1 MEVEL
6 DKKKLQFTNENGEK
20 VNVDIDQEQTEKEE
34 EAFESNHYSN
44 LAEELPEQEINLIGK
59 ELVRAYE
66 DDKSSRKN
74 WEDQYSKGLR
84 MLGVV
89 VEDRQDPFPG
99 ASGVHHPLLAEAATQ
114 FQARAIAEI
123 FPAGG
128 PVKTQVIGKVTDKKL
143 DQSQRVQD
151 FMNFQI
157 TQEIP
162 DYFNELDQMLFYL
175 ALAGSAF
182 KKVYFDNTLDRI
194 CSKFV
199 PAEEFVISMENT
211 DLETAERYTQV
222 MKLTRNDIRKHQVSG
237 YYKDIPLSSSETSP
251 GSNDGDMVDQTLQR
265 LEGMTP
271 SMADK
276 IHTVLE
282 VHTNLDLGEDKNE
295 LALPYIVTIDLD
307 SQKVLSIR
315 RNWKEEDSLRRKR
328 TYFIHYKYLPGLG
341 FYGFGLIQ
349 MIGGLQHAS
358 TGALRAL
365 LDSAAFANLNGGF
378 RAKGARIEGGDIT
391 VSPGEW
397 VEVEAYGDDLRK
409 SFIPLPFKE
418 PSPTLLQLLGVLTES
433 GRRFASIADAMIG
446 DSAGSGP
453 VGTTIALI
461 EQGSKV
467 YSAIHK
473 RIHQAQGREFK
484 LIYELNGEYLDQE
497 YSFEV
502 IGENKKIRRKDFTAS
517 ISVVPVS
524 DPNIFSQ
531 AQRIALAQTGLQL
544 AQASPDII
552 DVKEAT
558 RRFLQ
563 ALNIPDYMDLMIEDE
578 DTPRRDPVSENMAL
592 LNGKPIQV
600 FEDQDHQAHI
610 QVHSQFI
617 NDPRFG
623 GNPEAKERLYPAMLA
638 HIGQHMAFLYQQQM
652 QASVPPGNPISS
664 GDFNKELDDE
674 PSQEISIEEE
684 NRIAANAAQAAQQ
697 LMGSMP
703 PSPEEQKQ
711 QMEAQEKQ
719 AQLALKGE
727 ELNIRKARFMQGV
740 KESEKQNARKD
751 AESKAKIVEVASKVA
766 REEKK
771 RD

>member
-6 DKKKLQFTNENGEK
+6 DKKKLQFTNDKGEK
-20 VNVDIDQEQTEKEE
+20 VRVDIDQDQTEKDEE
-34 EAFESNHYSN
+34 VFERNHYTN
-44 LAEELPEQEINLIGK
+44 LAEELNEREVAKIGK
-59 ELVRAYE
+59 DLVRAYE

-84 MLGVV
+84 MLGIV

-114 FQARAIAEI
+114 FQARAIAEM

-128 PVKTQVIGKVTDKKL
+128 PVKTQIIGKTTDKKL
-143 DQSQRVQD
+143 EQAQRVQD
-151 FMNFQI
+151 FMNFQV

-175 ALAGSAF
+175 SLAGSAF
-182 KKVYFDNTLDRI
+182 KKIYFDNTLDRI

-199 PAEEFVISMENT
+199 PAEDFVISMENT
-211 DLETAERYTQV
+211 DLETADRYTQI
-222 MKLTRNDIRKHQVSG
+222 MKLTRTEIRKHQISG
-237 YYKDIPLSSSETSP
+237 YYKDVPLSKAE
-251 GSNDGDMVDQTLQR
+251 SNAGANSGDMVEQTLQR

-276 IHTVLE
+276 IHTLLE
-282 VHTNLDLGEDKNE
+282 VHANLDLGEDRDG
-295 LALPYIVTIDLD
+295 LALPYIVTIDYE
-307 SQKVLSIR
+307 SQRVLSIR

-467 YSAIHK
+467 FSAIHK

-484 LIYELNGEYLDQE
+484 LIYELNGEYLDDE

-502 IGENKKIRRKDFTAS
+502 IGENKKIRRKDFSSS

-544 AQASPDII
+544 ARETPDVV

-563 ALNIPDYMDLMIEDE
+563 ALSIPDYMDLIIEDE
-578 DTPRRDPVSENMAL
+578 DTPRRDPVSENMAI
-592 LNGKPIQV
+592 LNTMPIQV
-600 FEDQDHQAHI
+600 FEDQDHQAHM
-610 QVHSQFI
+610 QVHSQFM

-638 HIGQHMAFLYQQQM
+638 HIGQHMAYLYQQQM
-652 QASVPPGNPISS
+652 QASVPEGNPVSS
-664 GDFNKELDDE
+664 GDFNRELDNE
-674 PSQEISIEEE
+674 PSKEISIEEE
-684 NRIAANAAQAAQQ
+684 NRIAVNAAQAAQQ
-697 LMGSMP
+697 LAGSMP

-711 QMEAQEKQ
+711 QREDQKDQ
-719 AQLALKGE
+719 ADIQLKAE
-727 ELNIRKARFMQGV
+727 ELQIRKARFMQGV
-740 KESEKQNARKD
+740 KQSEKQDARKD
-751 AESKAKIVEVASKVA
+751 AETKAKIVETASKVA
-766 REEKK
+766 RKDK
-771 RD
+771 RK

>member
-6 DKKKLQFTNENGEK
+6 EKKKLQFTDDKGEK
-20 VNVDIDQEQTEKEE
+20 VRVDIDQDQTEKDEE
-34 EAFESNHYSN
+34 VFERNHYTN
-44 LAEELPEQEINLIGK
+44 LAEELDEKEVAKVGK
-59 ELVRAYE
+59 DLVRAYE

-84 MLGVV
+84 MLGIV

-114 FQARAIAEI
+114 FQARAIAEM

-128 PVKTQVIGKVTDKKL
+128 PVKTQIIGKSTDKKL
-143 DQSQRVQD
+143 EQAQRVQD
-151 FMNFQI
+151 FMNFQV

-182 KKVYFDNTLDRI
+182 KKIYFDNTLDRI

-211 DLETAERYTQV
+211 DLETADRYTQV
-222 MKLTRNDIRKHQVSG
+222 MKLTRTEIRKHQISG
-237 YYKDIPLSSSETSP
+237 YYKDVPLTKSDPNTGATS
-251 GSNDGDMVDQTLQR
+251 GDMVEQTLQR

-271 SMADK
+271 SMASK
-276 IHTVLE
+276 IHTLLE
-282 VHTNLDLGEDKNE
+282 VHTNIDLGEDRDQ
-295 LALPYIVTIDLD
+295 LALPYIITIDYE
-307 SQKVLSIR
+307 SQRVLSIR
-315 RNWKEEDSLRRKR
+315 RNWKEEDSLKRKR

-467 YSAIHK
+467 FSAIHK

-484 LIYELNGEYLDQE
+484 LIYELNGEYLDDE

-502 IGENKKIRRKDFTAS
+502 IGENKKIRRKDFSSS

-544 AQASPDII
+544 ARETPDVV

-563 ALNIPDYMDLMIEDE
+563 ALSIPDYMDLIIEDE
-578 DTPRRDPVSENMAL
+578 DTPRRDPVSENMAI
-592 LNGKPIQV
+592 LNTMPIQV
-600 FEDQDHQAHI
+600 FEDQDHQAHM
-610 QVHSQFI
+610 QVHSQFM

-638 HIGQHMAFLYQQQM
+638 HMGQHMAYLYQQQM
-652 QASVPPGNPISS
+652 QASVPPGNPVSS
-664 GDFNKELDDE
+664 GDFNRELDNE
-674 PSQEISIEEE
+674 PSKEISIEEE
-684 NRIAANAAQAAQQ
+684 NRIAVNAAQAAQQ
-697 LMGSMP
+697 LAGSMP

-711 QMEAQEKQ
+711 QREAQKDQ
-719 AQLALKGE
+719 ADIQLKAE
-727 ELNIRKARFMQGV
+727 ELQIRKARFMQGV
-740 KESEKQNARKD
+740 KQSEKQDARKD
-751 AESKAKIVEVASKVA
+751 AETKAKIVETASKVA
-766 REEKK
+766 RKDK
-771 RD
+771 RR

>member
-6 DKKKLQFTNENGEK
+6 DKKKLQFTNDDGEK
-20 VNVDIDQEQTEKEE
+20 VNVDVDQDQTEKDEE
-34 EAFESNHYSN
+34 IFESNHYSN
-44 LAEELPEQEINLIGK
+44 LAEELDEKEISLVGK
-59 ELVRAYE
+59 DLVRAYE
-66 DDKSSRKN
+66 DDKSSREN

-114 FQARAIAEI
+114 FQARAIAEV

-128 PVKTQVIGKVTDKKL
+128 PVKTQIIGKVTDKKL
-143 DQSQRVQD
+143 EQSQRVQD
-151 FMNFQI
+151 FMNFQL
-157 TQEIP
+157 TSEIP

-222 MKLTRNDIRKHQVSG
+222 MKLTRNDVRKYQISG
-237 YYKDIPLSSSETSP
+237 VYKDIPLNNAEASP
-251 GSNDGDMVDQTLQR
+251 GANDGDMVEQTLQR
-265 LEGMTP
+265 LEGMSP

-276 IHTVLE
+276 IHTILE

-295 LALPYIVTIDLD
+295 LALPYIVTIDYD

-484 LIYELNGEYLDQE
+484 LIYELNGEYLDDE

-502 IGENKKIRRKDFTAS
+502 IGENKKIRRKDFTSS

-544 AQASPDII
+544 AQASPEII
-552 DVKEAT
+552 NVKEAT

-578 DTPRRDPVSENMAL
+578 DTPRRDPVSENMAV
-592 LNGKPIQV
+592 LNSKPIQV

-610 QVHSQFI
+610 TVHSQFM

-623 GNPEAKERLYPAMLA
+623 GNPEAKERLYPQMLA
-638 HIGQHMAFLYQQQM
+638 HMGQHMAYLYQQQM
-652 QASVPPGNPISS
+652 QASVPEGNPISS
-664 GDFNKELDDE
+664 GDLNRELNDE
-674 PSQEISIEEE
+674 ESKEISIEEE
-684 NRIAANAAQAAQQ
+684 NRIAAAAAQAAQQ

-703 PSPEEQKQ
+703 PSEEQQKESR
-711 QMEAQEKQ
+711 EAQKDQ
-719 AQLALKGE
+719 AQLQLKGE
-727 ELNIRKARFMQGV
+727 ELQIRKARFMQGV

-751 AESKAKIVEVASKVA
+751 TETKAKVVEIASKVA
-766 REEKK
+766 REDRS

>member
-6 DKKKLQFTNENGEK
+6 DKKKLQFTNDKGEK
-20 VNVDIDQEQTEKEE
+20 VRVDIDQDQTEKDEE
-34 EAFESNHYSN
+34 VFERNHYTN
-44 LAEELPEQEINLIGK
+44 LAEELDEREVAKIGK
-59 ELVRAYE
+59 DLVRAYE

-84 MLGVV
+84 MLGIV

-114 FQARAIAEI
+114 FQARAIAEM

-128 PVKTQVIGKVTDKKL
+128 PVKTQIIGKTTDKKL
-143 DQSQRVQD
+143 EQAQRVQD
-151 FMNFQI
+151 FMNFQV

-175 ALAGSAF
+175 SLAGSAF
-182 KKVYFDNTLDRI
+182 KKIYFDNTLDRI

-199 PAEEFVISMENT
+199 PAEDFVISMENT
-211 DLETAERYTQV
+211 DLETADRYTQI
-222 MKLTRNDIRKHQVSG
+222 MKLTRTEIRKHQISG
-237 YYKDIPLSSSETSP
+237 YYKDVPLSKAE
-251 GSNDGDMVDQTLQR
+251 SNAGANSGDLVEQTLQR

-276 IHTVLE
+276 IHTLLE
-282 VHTNLDLGEDKNE
+282 VHANLDVGEDRDG
-295 LALPYIVTIDLD
+295 LALPYIVTIDYE
-307 SQKVLSIR
+307 SQRVLSIR

-467 YSAIHK
+467 FSAIHK

-484 LIYELNGEYLDQE
+484 LIYELNGEYLDDE

-502 IGENKKIRRKDFTAS
+502 IGENKKIRRKDFSSS

-544 AQASPDII
+544 ARETPDVV

-563 ALNIPDYMDLMIEDE
+563 ALSIPDYMDLIIEDE
-578 DTPRRDPVSENMAL
+578 DTPRRDPVSENMAI
-592 LNGKPIQV
+592 LNTMPIQV
-600 FEDQDHQAHI
+600 FEDQDHQAHM
-610 QVHSQFI
+610 QVHSQFM

-638 HIGQHMAFLYQQQM
+638 HMGQHMAYLYQQQM
-652 QASVPPGNPISS
+652 QASVPEGNPVSS
-664 GDFNKELDDE
+664 GDFNRELDNE
-674 PSQEISIEEE
+674 PSKEISIEEE
-684 NRIAANAAQAAQQ
+684 NRIAVNAAQAAQQ
-697 LMGSMP
+697 LAGSMP

-711 QMEAQEKQ
+711 QMEDKEKQ
-719 AQLALKGE
+719 ANIQLKAE
-727 ELNIRKARFMQGV
+727 ELQIRKARFMQGV
-740 KESEKQNARKD
+740 KQSEKQDARKD
-751 AESKAKIVEVASKVA
+751 AETKSKIVETASKIA
-766 REEKK
+766 RKDK
-771 RD
+771 RR

>member
-6 DKKKLQFTNENGEK
+6 DKKKLQFTNDKGEK
-20 VNVDIDQEQTEKEE
+20 VRVDIDQDQTEKDEE
-34 EAFESNHYSN
+34 VFERNHYTN
-44 LAEELPEQEINLIGK
+44 LAEELNEREVAKIGK
-59 ELVRAYE
+59 DLVRAYE

-84 MLGVV
+84 MLGIV

-114 FQARAIAEI
+114 FQARAIAEM

-128 PVKTQVIGKVTDKKL
+128 PVKTQIIGKTTDKKL
-143 DQSQRVQD
+143 EQAQRVQD
-151 FMNFQI
+151 FMNFQV

-175 ALAGSAF
+175 SLAGSAF
-182 KKVYFDNTLDRI
+182 KKIYFDNTLDRI

-199 PAEEFVISMENT
+199 PAEDFVISMENT
-211 DLETAERYTQV
+211 DLETADRYTQI
-222 MKLTRNDIRKHQVSG
+222 MKLTRTEIRKHQISG
-237 YYKDIPLSSSETSP
+237 YYKDVPLSKAE
-251 GSNDGDMVDQTLQR
+251 SNAGANSGDMVEQTLQR

-276 IHTVLE
+276 IHTLLE
-282 VHTNLDLGEDKNE
+282 VHANLDLGEDRDG
-295 LALPYIVTIDLD
+295 LALPYIVTIDYE
-307 SQKVLSIR
+307 SQRVLSIR

-467 YSAIHK
+467 FSAIHK

-484 LIYELNGEYLDQE
+484 LIYELNGEYLDDE

-502 IGENKKIRRKDFTAS
+502 IGENKKIRRKDFSSS

-544 AQASPDII
+544 ARETPDVV

-563 ALNIPDYMDLMIEDE
+563 ALSIPDYMDLIIEDE
-578 DTPRRDPVSENMAL
+578 DTPRRDPVSENMAI
-592 LNGKPIQV
+592 LNTMPIQV
-600 FEDQDHQAHI
+600 FEDQDHQAHM
-610 QVHSQFI
+610 QVHSQFM

-638 HIGQHMAFLYQQQM
+638 HMGQHMAYLYQQQM
-652 QASVPPGNPISS
+652 QASVPPGNPVSS
-664 GDFNKELDDE
+664 GDFNRELDNE
-674 PSQEISIEEE
+674 PSKEISIEEE
-684 NRIAANAAQAAQQ
+684 NRIAVNAAQAAQQ
-697 LMGSMP
+697 LAGSMP

-711 QMEAQEKQ
+711 QREAQKDQ
-719 AQLALKGE
+719 ADIQLKAE
-727 ELNIRKARFMQGV
+727 ELQIRKARFMQGV
-740 KESEKQNARKD
+740 KQSEKQDARKD
-751 AESKAKIVEVASKVA
+751 AETKAKIVETASKVA
-766 REEKK
+766 RKDK
-771 RD
+771 RR

>member
-6 DKKKLQFTNENGEK
+6 EKKKLQFTNEKGEK
-20 VNVDIDQEQTEKEE
+20 VRVDVDQEQTEKDEE
-34 EAFESNHYSN
+34 VFERNHYSN
-44 LAEELPEQEINLIGK
+44 LAEELPEREVANVGRD
-59 ELVRAYE
+59 LVKSFE

-114 FQARAIAEI
+114 FQARAIAEM

-128 PVKTQVIGKVTDKKL
+128 PVKTQIIGKTTDKKL
-143 DQSQRVQD
+143 EQAQRVQD
-151 FMNFQI
+151 FMNFQV

-182 KKVYFDNTLDRI
+182 KKIYFDNTLDRI

-199 PAEEFVISMENT
+199 PAEDFVISMENT
-211 DLETAERYTQV
+211 DLETAERYTQI
-222 MKLTRNDIRKHQVSG
+222 MKLTRTEIRKHQISG
-237 YYKDIPLSSSETSP
+237 YYKDIPLSKAE
-251 GSNDGDMVDQTLQR
+251 SNAGANRGDLVEQTLQR

-282 VHTNLDLGEDKNE
+282 VHTNLDLEEDKDE
-295 LALPYIVTIDLD
+295 LALPYIVTIDYE

-315 RNWKEEDSLRRKR
+315 RNWKEEDSLKRKR

-467 YSAIHK
+467 LVLFIKEYI
-473 RIHQAQGREFK
+473 K
-484 LIYELNGEYLDQE
+484 L
-497 YSFEV
+497 
-502 IGENKKIRRKDFTAS
+502 K
-517 ISVVPVS
+517 
-524 DPNIFSQ
+524 
-531 AQRIALAQTGLQL
+531 
-544 AQASPDII
+544 
-552 DVKEAT
+552 
-558 RRFLQ
+558 
-563 ALNIPDYMDLMIEDE
+563 
-578 DTPRRDPVSENMAL
+578 
-592 LNGKPIQV
+592 
-600 FEDQDHQAHI
+600 
-610 QVHSQFI
+610 
-617 NDPRFG
+617 
-623 GNPEAKERLYPAMLA
+623 
-638 HIGQHMAFLYQQQM
+638 
-652 QASVPPGNPISS
+652 
-664 GDFNKELDDE
+664 
-674 PSQEISIEEE
+674 EE
-684 NRIAANAAQAAQQ
+684 N
-697 LMGSMP
+697 
-703 PSPEEQKQ
+703 
-711 QMEAQEKQ
+711 
-719 AQLALKGE
+719 
-727 ELNIRKARFMQGV
+727 LN
-740 KESEKQNARKD
+740 
-751 AESKAKIVEVASKVA
+751 
-766 REEKK
+766 
-771 RD
+771 

>member
-6 DKKKLQFTNENGEK
+6 DKKKLQFTNEDGQK
-20 VNVDIDQEQTEKEE
+20 VNVDIDQDQTEKAEE
-34 EAFESNHYSN
+34 VFESNHYSN

-237 YYKDIPLSSSETSP
+237 YYKDIPLSKAETTP

-307 SQKVLSIR
+307 SQRVLSIR

-484 LIYELNGEYLDQE
+484 LIYELNGEYLDDE

-531 AQRIALAQTGLQL
+531 AQRIALAQTGMQL

-563 ALNIPDYMDLMIEDE
+563 ALNIPDYLDLMIEDE

-652 QASVPPGNPISS
+652 QAQVPPGNPISS
-664 GDFNKELDDE
+664 GDFNREFDEE

-684 NRIAANAAQAAQQ
+684 NRIAATAAQAAQN

-711 QMEAQEKQ
+711 QAEQQKDQ
-719 AQLALKGE
+719 AQLALKSE

-766 REEKK
+766 RQEKK

>member
-20 VNVDIDQEQTEKEE
+20 VNVDIDQEQTEKQE

-237 YYKDIPLSSSETSP
+237 YYKDIPLSKAESTP

-307 SQKVLSIR
+307 SQRVLSIR

-484 LIYELNGEYLDQE
+484 LIYELNGEYLDDE

-531 AQRIALAQTGLQL
+531 AQRIALAQTGMQL

-652 QASVPPGNPISS
+652 QAQVPPGNPISS
-664 GDFNKELDDE
+664 GDFNRELDNE

-684 NRIAANAAQAAQQ
+684 NRIAATAAQAAQE

-711 QMEAQEKQ
+711 QMEVQEKQ
-719 AQLALKGE
+719 ANIQLKAE

-766 REEKK
+766 REDKK

>member
-6 DKKKLQFTNENGEK
+6 DKKKLQFTNDDGEK
-20 VNVDIDQEQTEKEE
+20 VNVDIDQDQTEKDEE
-34 EAFESNHYSN
+34 VFESNHYSN
-44 LAEELPEQEINLIGK
+44 LAEELEDKEVALIGK
-59 ELVRAYE
+59 DLVRAYE

-114 FQARAIAEI
+114 FQARAIAEV
-123 FPAGG
+123 FPPGG

-143 DQSQRVQD
+143 EQSQRVQD
-151 FMNFQI
+151 FMNFQL

-222 MKLTRNDIRKHQVSG
+222 MKLTRNDIRKYQVSG
-237 YYKDIPLSSSETSP
+237 VYKDIPLNNAESTP
-251 GSNDGDMVDQTLQR
+251 GANDGDMVEQTLQR
-265 LEGMTP
+265 LEGMSP

-282 VHTNLDLGEDKNE
+282 VHTNLDIGEDKYE
-295 LALPYIVTIDLD
+295 VALPYIVTIDLD
-307 SQKVLSIR
+307 SQIVLAIR
-315 RNWKEEDSLRRKR
+315 RNWKEDDSLRRKR

-484 LIYELNGEYLDQE
+484 LIYELNGEYLDDE

-544 AQASPDII
+544 AQASPEII
-552 DVKEAT
+552 NVKEAT

-578 DTPRRDPVSENMAL
+578 DTPRRDPVSENMAV
-592 LNGKPIQV
+592 LNSKPIQV

-610 QVHSQFI
+610 TVHSQFM

-623 GNPEAKERLYPAMLA
+623 GNPEAKERLYPQMLA
-638 HIGQHMAFLYQQQM
+638 HMGQHMAYLYQQQM
-652 QASVPPGNPISS
+652 QASVPEGNPISS
-664 GDFNKELDDE
+664 GDFNRELNDEESKE
-674 PSQEISIEEE
+674 IGIEEE
-684 NRIAANAAQAAQQ
+684 NRIAAAAAQAAQQ

-703 PSPEEQKQ
+703 PSEEQQKESR
-711 QMEAQEKQ
+711 EAQKDQ
-719 AQLALKGE
+719 AQLQLKGE
-727 ELNIRKARFMQGV
+727 ELQIRKARFMQGV

-751 AESKAKIVEVASKVA
+751 TETKAKVVEIASKVA
-766 REEKK
+766 REDKK

>member
-6 DKKKLQFTNENGEK
+6 DKKKLQFTNDKGEK
-20 VNVDIDQEQTEKEE
+20 VRVDIDQDQTEKDEE
-34 EAFESNHYSN
+34 VFERNHYTN
-44 LAEELPEQEINLIGK
+44 LAEELDEKEVAKVGK
-59 ELVRAYE
+59 DLVRAYE

-84 MLGVV
+84 MLGIV

-114 FQARAIAEI
+114 FQARAIAEM

-128 PVKTQVIGKVTDKKL
+128 PVKTQIIGKSTDKKL
-143 DQSQRVQD
+143 EQAQRVQD
-151 FMNFQI
+151 FMNFQV

-182 KKVYFDNTLDRI
+182 KKIYFDNTLDRI

-211 DLETAERYTQV
+211 DLETADRYTQV
-222 MKLTRNDIRKHQVSG
+222 MKLTRTEIRKHQISG
-237 YYKDIPLSSSETSP
+237 YYKDVPLTKSDPNTGATS
-251 GSNDGDMVDQTLQR
+251 GDMVEQTLQR

-271 SMADK
+271 SMASK
-276 IHTVLE
+276 IHTLLE
-282 VHTNLDLGEDKNE
+282 VHTNIDLGEDKDQ
-295 LALPYIVTIDLD
+295 LALPYIITIDYE
-307 SQKVLSIR
+307 SQRVLSIR
-315 RNWKEEDSLRRKR
+315 RNWKEEDSLKRKR

-391 VSPGEW
+391 ISPGEW

-467 YSAIHK
+467 FSAIHK

-484 LIYELNGEYLDQE
+484 LIYELNGEYLDDE

-502 IGENKKIRRKDFTAS
+502 IGENKKIRRKDFSAS

-544 AQASPDII
+544 ARETPDVV

-563 ALNIPDYMDLMIEDE
+563 ALSIPDYMDLIIEDE

-592 LNGKPIQV
+592 LNTKPIQV
-600 FEDQDHQAHI
+600 FEDQDHQAHM
-610 QVHSQFI
+610 QVHSQFM

-623 GNPEAKERLYPAMLA
+623 GNPEAKEALYPAMLA
-638 HIGQHMAFLYQQQM
+638 HLGQHMAYLYQQQM
-652 QASVPPGNPISS
+652 QASVPEGNPVSS
-664 GDFNKELDDE
+664 GDFNRELDDE
-674 PSQEISIEEE
+674 PSKEISIEEE

-703 PSPEEQKQ
+703 PSPEDQKQ
-711 QMEAQEKQ
+711 QMEDKEKQ
-719 AQLALKGE
+719 ANIQLKAE
-727 ELNIRKARFMQGV
+727 ELQIRKARFMQGV
-740 KESEKQNARKD
+740 KQSEKQDARKD
-751 AESKAKIVEVASKVA
+751 AETKSKIVETASKIA
-766 REEKK
+766 RKDK
-771 RD
+771 RR

>member
-6 DKKKLQFTNENGEK
+6 DKKKLQFTNDKGEK
-20 VNVDIDQEQTEKEE
+20 VRVDIDQDQTEKDEE
-34 EAFESNHYSN
+34 VFERNHYAN
-44 LAEELPEQEINLIGK
+44 LAEELDEREVAKVGK
-59 ELVRAYE
+59 DLVRAYE

-84 MLGVV
+84 MLGVI

-114 FQARAIAEI
+114 FQARAIAEM

-128 PVKTQVIGKVTDKKL
+128 PVKTQIIGKTTDKKL
-143 DQSQRVQD
+143 EQAQRVQD
-151 FMNFQI
+151 FMNFQV

-182 KKVYFDNTLDRI
+182 KKIYFDNTLDRI

-211 DLETAERYTQV
+211 DLETADRYTQV
-222 MKLTRNDIRKHQVSG
+222 MKLTRTEIRKHQISG
-237 YYKDIPLSSSETSP
+237 YYKDIPLTKSDPNTGATS
-251 GSNDGDMVDQTLQR
+251 GDMVEQTLQR

-271 SMADK
+271 SMASK
-276 IHTVLE
+276 IHTLLE
-282 VHTNLDLGEDKNE
+282 VHTNIDLGEDEDE
-295 LALPYIVTIDLD
+295 LALPYIITIDYE
-307 SQKVLSIR
+307 SQRVLSIR
-315 RNWKEEDSLRRKR
+315 RNWKEEDSLKRKR
-328 TYFIHYKYLPGLG
+328 TYFIHYKFLPGLG

-391 VSPGEW
+391 ISPGEW

-467 YSAIHK
+467 FSAIHK

-484 LIYELNGEYLDQE
+484 LIYELNGEYLDDE

-502 IGENKKIRRKDFTAS
+502 IGENKKIRRKDFSAS

-544 AQASPDII
+544 ARETPDVV

-563 ALNIPDYMDLMIEDE
+563 ALSIPDYMDLIIEDE
-578 DTPRRDPVSENMAL
+578 DTPRRDPVSENMAI
-592 LNGKPIQV
+592 LNTMPIQV
-600 FEDQDHQAHI
+600 FEDQDHQAHM
-610 QVHSQFI
+610 QVHSQFM

-638 HIGQHMAFLYQQQM
+638 HIGQHMAYLYQQQM

-664 GDFNKELDDE
+664 GDFNRELDNE
-674 PSQEISIEEE
+674 PSKEISIEEE

-711 QMEAQEKQ
+711 QMEDKEKQ
-719 AQLALKGE
+719 ANIQLKAE
-727 ELNIRKARFMQGV
+727 ELQIRKARFMQGV
-740 KESEKQNARKD
+740 KQSEKQEARKD
-751 AESKAKIVEVASKVA
+751 AETKAKIVETASKVA
-766 REEKK
+766 RKDK
-771 RD
+771 RK

>member
-6 DKKKLQFTNENGEK
+6 DKKKLQFTNDDGEK
-20 VNVDIDQEQTEKEE
+20 VNVDIDQDQTEKDEE
-34 EAFESNHYSN
+34 VFESNHYSN
-44 LAEELPEQEINLIGK
+44 LAEELEDKEVALIGK
-59 ELVRAYE
+59 DLVRAYE

-114 FQARAIAEI
+114 FQARAIAEV
-123 FPAGG
+123 FPPGG

-143 DQSQRVQD
+143 EQSQRVQD
-151 FMNFQI
+151 FMNFQL

-222 MKLTRNDIRKHQVSG
+222 MKLTRNDIRKYQVSG
-237 YYKDIPLSSSETSP
+237 VYKDIPLNNAESTP
-251 GSNDGDMVDQTLQR
+251 GANDGDMVEQTLQR
-265 LEGMTP
+265 LEGMSP

-282 VHTNLDLGEDKNE
+282 VHANLDLGEDKNE
-295 LALPYIVTIDLD
+295 LALPYIVTIDYE
-307 SQKVLSIR
+307 SQQVLSIR
-315 RNWKEEDSLRRKR
+315 RNWKEDDSLRRKR

-453 VGTTIALI
+453 VGTTVALI

-467 YSAIHK
+467 FSAIHK

-484 LIYELNGEYLDQE
+484 LIYELNGEYLDDE

-502 IGENKKIRRKDFTAS
+502 IGGSQKIRRKDFTKA

-558 RRFLQ
+558 KRFLQ

-578 DTPRRDPVSENMAL
+578 DTPRRDPVSENMAI
-592 LNGKPIQV
+592 LNTKPIQV
-600 FEDQDHQAHI
+600 FEDQDHQAHM
-610 QVHSQFI
+610 QVHSQFM

-638 HIGQHMAFLYQQQM
+638 HMGQHMAYAYQQQM
-652 QASVPPGNPISS
+652 QASVPEGNPISS
-664 GDFNKELDDE
+664 GDFNRELNDEESKE
-674 PSQEISIEEE
+674 IGIEEE
-684 NRIAANAAQAAQQ
+684 NRIAAAAAQAAQQ

-703 PSPEEQKQ
+703 PSEEQQKESR
-711 QMEAQEKQ
+711 EAQKDQ
-719 AQLALKGE
+719 AQLQLKSE

-751 AESKAKIVEVASKVA
+751 TETKAKVVEIASKVA
-766 REEKK
+766 REDNK

>member
-6 DKKKLQFTNENGEK
+6 EKKKLQFTNDKGEK
-20 VNVDIDQEQTEKEE
+20 VRVDIDQDQTEKDEE
-34 EAFESNHYSN
+34 VFERNHYTN
-44 LAEELPEQEINLIGK
+44 LAEELDEKEVAKVGK
-59 ELVRAYE
+59 DLVRAYE

-84 MLGVV
+84 MLGIV

-114 FQARAIAEI
+114 FQARAIAEM

-128 PVKTQVIGKVTDKKL
+128 PVKTQIIGKSTDKKL
-143 DQSQRVQD
+143 EQAQRVQD
-151 FMNFQI
+151 FMNFQV

-182 KKVYFDNTLDRI
+182 KKIYFDNTLDRI

-211 DLETAERYTQV
+211 DLETADRYTQV
-222 MKLTRNDIRKHQVSG
+222 MKLTRTEIRKHQISG
-237 YYKDIPLSSSETSP
+237 YYKDVPLTKSDPNTGASS
-251 GSNDGDMVDQTLQR
+251 GDMVEQTLQR

-271 SMADK
+271 SMASK
-276 IHTVLE
+276 IHTLLE
-282 VHTNLDLGEDKNE
+282 VHTNIDLGEDRDQ
-295 LALPYIVTIDLD
+295 LALPYIITIDYE
-307 SQKVLSIR
+307 SQRVLSIR
-315 RNWKEEDSLRRKR
+315 RNWKEEDSLKRKR

-391 VSPGEW
+391 ISPGEW

-467 YSAIHK
+467 FSAIHK

-484 LIYELNGEYLDQE
+484 LIYELNGEYLDDE

-502 IGENKKIRRKDFTAS
+502 IGENKKIRRKDFSAS

-544 AQASPDII
+544 ARETPDVV

-563 ALNIPDYMDLMIEDE
+563 ALSIPDYMDLIIEDE
-578 DTPRRDPVSENMAL
+578 DTPRRDPVSENMAI
-592 LNGKPIQV
+592 LNTMPIQV
-600 FEDQDHQAHI
+600 FEDQDHQAHM
-610 QVHSQFI
+610 QVHAQFM

-638 HIGQHMAFLYQQQM
+638 HMGQHMAYLYQQQM
-652 QASVPPGNPISS
+652 QASVPEGNPVSS
-664 GDFNKELDDE
+664 GDFNRELDNE
-674 PSQEISIEEE
+674 PSKEISIEEE

-711 QMEAQEKQ
+711 QMEDKEKQ
-719 AQLALKGE
+719 ANIQLKAE
-727 ELNIRKARFMQGV
+727 ELQIRKARFMQGV
-740 KESEKQNARKD
+740 KQSEKQDARKD
-751 AESKAKIVEVASKVA
+751 AETKSKIVETAAKIA
-766 REEKK
+766 RKDKK
-771 RD
+771 S

>member
-484 LIYELNGEYLDQE
+484 LIYELNGEYLDDE

-664 GDFNKELDDE
+664 GDFNRELDDE

-766 REEKK
+766 RQDRKK
-771 RD
+771 D

>member
-1 MEVEL
+1 MALEVEL
-6 DKKKLQFTNENGEK
+6 EKKKLEYTNEDGQK
-20 VNVDIDQEQTEKEE
+20 VRVEVDQEETEKEE
-34 EAFESNHYSN
+34 EAFSSNHYSN
-44 LAEELPEQEINLIGK
+44 LAEELDEKEVRALGKDLIK
-59 ELVRAYE
+59 AYE
-66 DDKSSRKN
+66 DDKSSRKQ
-74 WEDQYSKGLR
+74 WEDQYAKGLK

-89 VEDRQDPFPG
+89 VEDRSDPFPG
-99 ASGVHHPLLAEAATQ
+99 ASGVHHPLLSEAATQ
-114 FQARAIAEI
+114 FQARAISEL
-123 FPAGG
+123 FPSTG
-128 PVKTQVIGKVTDKKL
+128 PVKTQIIGKVTDKKVS
-143 DQSQRVQD
+143 QAQRVQD
-151 FMNFQI
+151 FMNYQLTNQI
-157 TQEIP
+157 S

-182 KKVYFDNTLDRI
+182 KKIYYDDMLDRI

-199 PAEEFVISMENT
+199 PAEDFVISYQNS
-211 DLETAERYTQV
+211 DLETAERYTQI
-222 MKLTRNDIRKHQVSG
+222 MKMSKNEVRKFQLSG
-237 YYKDIPLSSSETSP
+237 FYRDVPLSK
-251 GSNDGDMVDQTLQR
+251 NQDGDGNEDVVQQTIER
-265 LEGMTP
+265 LEGM
-271 SMADK
+271 SASQSDQ
-276 IHTVLE
+276 IHTILE
-282 VHTNLDLGEDKNE
+282 VHANLDLGEDDI
-295 LALPYIVTIDLD
+295 ALPYIVTIDYD
-307 SQKVLSIR
+307 MQQVLAIR
-315 RNWKEEDSLRRKR
+315 RNWKEDDTLKRKR

-467 YSAIHK
+467 FSAIHK

-484 LIYELNGEYLDQE
+484 LIYELNGEYLDDE
-497 YSFEV
+497 YPYDV
-502 IGENKKIRRKDFTAS
+502 IGETKKIRRKDFDSA

-544 AQASPDII
+544 AQQAPQII
-552 DVKEAT
+552 DVKEAY

-563 ALNIPDYMDLMIEDE
+563 SLNLPDYENLLIQDNEV
-578 DTPRRDPVSENMAL
+578 PRRDPVSENMAI
-592 LNGKPIQV
+592 LNGKPIKV
-600 FEDQDHQAHI
+600 FENQDHAAHMA
-610 QVHSQFI
+610 VHQQFMQ
-617 NDPRFG
+617 DPRFA
-623 GNPEAKERLYPAMLA
+623 GNEQAKQVLYGQMLA
-638 HIGQHMAFLYQQQM
+638 HIGQHTAYLYQQQM
-652 QASVPPGNPISS
+652 QAQMPQGIPTSS
-664 GDFNKELDDE
+664 GEFNRELNDE
-674 PSQEISIEEE
+674 TPKEISIEQE
-684 NRIAANAAQAAQQ
+684 NRIAAAAAQAAQN

-703 PSPEEQKQ
+703 QSPEQQKM
-711 QMEAQEKQ
+711 QMEQQEKQ
-719 AQLALKGE
+719 AQLQLKAE
-727 ELNIRKARFMQGV
+727 ELNIRKARFQEGI
-740 KESEKQNARKD
+740 KNSERQNARKD
-751 AESKAKIVEVASKVA
+751 AETKAKIVETASKVA
-766 REEKK
+766 RREE
-771 RD
+771 